1 METKWICIC
10 AIGVA
15 SALFAPISFME
26 YGKSQ
31 CRIEAIKAQTP
42 ADDVAKVCGK

>member
-1 METKWICIC
+1 METKWISIC

-15 SALFAPISFME
+15 AVLFAPLTFME

-31 CRIEAIKAQTP
+31 CRIEAIKAHTP